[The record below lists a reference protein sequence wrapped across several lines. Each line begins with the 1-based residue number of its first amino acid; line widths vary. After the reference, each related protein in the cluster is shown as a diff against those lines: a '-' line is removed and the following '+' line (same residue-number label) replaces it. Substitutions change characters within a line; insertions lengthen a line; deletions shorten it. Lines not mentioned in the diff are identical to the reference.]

1 MCPFVCSSAA
11 LFFRTS
17 NQINEYES
25 KTGPSKLS
33 HTNTHTHASVH
44 PHIMINIDRCESFA
58 FVKVAITSVG
68 HEYLSTPMQHL
79 MFADKTMPKNSNK
92 RTHMCKGIQS
102 DTKKATPK
110 REHANQIG
118 RGNEIG

>member
-1 MCPFVCSSAA
+1 
-11 LFFRTS
+11 
-17 NQINEYES
+17 
-25 KTGPSKLS
+25 
-33 HTNTHTHASVH
+33 
-44 PHIMINIDRCESFA
+44 MINIDRCESFA

-79 MFADKTMPKNSNK
+79 MFAGKTMPKNSNK